1 MHIRVSES
9 TDKEW
14 EFSELRRAAKGNEFL
29 GVPWRPEGCEAN
41 DKKSRILSTRQLKSQ
56 DAYLSPSEFTSWEL
70 PGVCAVLSRSAS
82 LQMSHFILRSM
93 RSSLLQLH
101 RRQLLKNCSCS
112 DFWPSTPM
120 QLWFQALFGIFN
132 ARILRLDDFF
142 PSDHLDS
149 AARISRSPAPN
160 DLSCLSEIRH
170 SNDLKNP
177 PRGVQFYLAV
187 YRKTSRTTLHR
198 DRRALREALPP
209 QHYVW
214 SPARLARLL

>member
-132 ARILRLDDFF
+132 ARISICLRIGCRTDFSPIF
-142 PSDHLDS
+142 SLFLRMVLWLC
-149 AARISRSPAPN
+149 AATA
-160 DLSCLSEIRH
+160 
-170 SNDLKNP
+170 SNKQL
-177 PRGVQFYLAV
+177 
-187 YRKTSRTTLHR
+187 
-198 DRRALREALPP
+198 
-209 QHYVW
+209 
-214 SPARLARLL
+214 